1 MPKIDSTL
9 PAQTGS
15 INRTIMRENGRLVAQ
30 LKSAPAGAETPVTPG
45 LTDEKD
51 RLMTKRINTPRQADS
66 KDTCRLF
73 LELAADDLSR
83 AKRARDHYI
92 SLSHKYGLSNV
103 EIGAALGIS
112 EARVRAI
119 LAGAL

>member
-1 MPKIDSTL
+1 MPKKDSTL
-9 PAQTGS
+9 PVEKLP
-15 INRTIMRENGRLVAQ
+15 IDRTIVRENGKLVAQ
-30 LKSAPAGAETPVTPG
+30 LKSAPAGAETPVIPG

-51 RLMTKRINTPRQADS
+51 RLMTQRINTPRHADN
-66 KDTCRLF
+66 KDTCLLF
-73 LELAADDLSR
+73 LELAADDLAK

-92 SLSHKYGLSNV
+92 SLSHKYGLNNV

-119 LAGAL
+119 LAGV

>member
-1 MPKIDSTL
+1 M
-9 PAQTGS
+9 G
-15 INRTIMRENGRLVAQ
+15 Q

-51 RLMTKRINTPRQADS
+51 RLMTQRINTPRQPDS
-66 KDTCRLF
+66 GDTCRLF
-73 LELAADDLSR
+73 LELAADDLAK

-92 SLSHKYGLSNV
+92 VLSRKYGLNNV

-119 LAGAL
+119 LAGA